1 MKMKINIERHMILSK
16 KNINKEIKE
25 LVKIREEHQEQYQS
39 ILQEVKEQMNKWKIE
54 HNFVDEN
61 GNLVKKFRGQ
71 YHREWSFEK
80 QIMKEKFDVDQL
92 TTQDLNPGVRF
103 N

>member
-1 MKMKINIERHMILSK
+1 
-16 KNINKEIKE
+16 
-25 LVKIREEHQEQYQS
+25 
-39 ILQEVKEQMNKWKIE
+39 MNKWKIE

-80 QIMKEKFDVDQL
+80 QIMKEKFDVD
-92 TTQDLNPGVRF
+92 
-103 N
+103 